1 MRLWLN
7 QSAGTETVC
16 IIYVPVPQR
25 FRYAI
30 CYCQPIE
37 APVMSPGT
45 IGYNNQAKSA
55 NHPYTRMFRSL
66 KTQLEAML
74 VVEEQS
80 SEEDKA
86 RAANLA
92 ATALLI
98 EAAQAD
104 QNFSDDEL
112 AIVEASL
119 LNHMNISREDIHM
132 TIELAKGKLDNSTC
146 LYEITTVI
154 NDNWTLRE
162 KIRLIESLWRVVLSD
177 RYLDSHEQ
185 HLMRKLQNLLYI
197 PHSEYIAAK
206 VRVKNTI
213 SDS

>member
-1 MRLWLN
+1 
-7 QSAGTETVC
+7 
-16 IIYVPVPQR
+16 
-25 FRYAI
+25 
-30 CYCQPIE
+30 
-37 APVMSPGT
+37 
-45 IGYNNQAKSA
+45 
-55 NHPYTRMFRSL
+55 MFKSL
-66 KTQLEAML
+66 KAQLESML

-80 SEEDKA
+80 SEEDKV

-104 QNFSDDEL
+104 QDFSEDEL
-112 AIVEASL
+112 AVVEASL
-119 LNHMNISREDIHM
+119 LNHMNISREDIQM
-132 TIELAKGKLDNSTC
+132 TIEMAKGKLDNSTC
-146 LYEITTVI
+146 LYEITTVV
-154 NDNWTLRE
+154 NDNWSLRE

-206 VRVKNTI
+206 MRVKNTVG
-213 SDS
+213 DS